1 MAKPSPGPAVP
12 RLLADIGGTNVRF
25 ALQTGDDAPSDIAVL
40 AGDDFPDLA
49 AAAHTY
55 LDRARP
61 MHPPR
66 RAAMAVAAP
75 VGGDMVELTNRDWSF
90 SIGGLKRRLGLDELH
105 VINDFAAIALA
116 IPELGD

>member
-1 MAKPSPGPAVP
+1 MGEPSPGTAVP

-40 AGDDFPDLA
+40 DGDDFPDLA